1 MDVSGKKAVVTGGG
15 RGIGRAISIA
25 LAQNGAD
32 VAVTDI
38 IEDNAEQVSLEISA
52 LGVESMSLHLDVTS
66 QNSVDAMVEATL
78 AQFGHIDILI
88 NNAGVIGANG
98 WEQRSSPNEED
109 WNYIYEIN
117 VKGIVKV
124 SESIIPHM
132 MTRKYG
138 KIVNIASIAG
148 RRGGY
153 RNMPYNVSKTGVI
166 SITQG
171 QALELAQ
178 HNINVNAICPGL
190 LWTPM
195 WNRITDR
202 EIFTGVS
209 MSASVSQSTDSL
221 TEKSNRE
228 LFDEKVAMLIPL
240 GREQTPEDIGYL
252 SCFLSSDYSRNI
264 TGQAINVSGGY
275 SPGI

>member
-98 WEQRSSPNEED
+98 WEQRSSPN
-109 WNYIYEIN
+109 
-117 VKGIVKV
+117 
-124 SESIIPHM
+124 
-132 MTRKYG
+132 
-138 KIVNIASIAG
+138 
-148 RRGGY
+148 
-153 RNMPYNVSKTGVI
+153 
-166 SITQG
+166 
-171 QALELAQ
+171 
-178 HNINVNAICPGL
+178 
-190 LWTPM
+190 
-195 WNRITDR
+195 
-202 EIFTGVS
+202 
-209 MSASVSQSTDSL
+209 
-221 TEKSNRE
+221 
-228 LFDEKVAMLIPL
+228 
-240 GREQTPEDIGYL
+240 
-252 SCFLSSDYSRNI
+252 
-264 TGQAINVSGGY
+264 
-275 SPGI
+275 